1 VFGMRGGT
9 KKNGVHITIIFA
21 VLLASEYK
29 KRLWERLPE
38 IEISDYEIENQLVFS
53 GRLWQASCIEIEE
66 MRNII
71 GSIIAKVV
79 YEEKESGYLS
89 MIPIIINYAIGIIDI
104 RTCISEHDLEIL
116 KKIEYARSANL
127 MAIKLLNLC
136 MDDNS
141 QPGKVIQDILACNVS
156 HKIIFLQLESIL
168 FRCQVKNKE
177 KLYVEMYFRLEEEE
191 FDGRENLQKMV
202 MARMMWEKS
211 KITVK

>member
-1 VFGMRGGT
+1 
-9 KKNGVHITIIFA
+9 
-21 VLLASEYK
+21 
-29 KRLWERLPE
+29 
-38 IEISDYEIENQLVFS
+38 
-53 GRLWQASCIEIEE
+53 
-66 MRNII
+66 
-71 GSIIAKVV
+71 
-79 YEEKESGYLS
+79 
-89 MIPIIINYAIGIIDI
+89 MIPIIINYEIGIIDI

-168 FRCQVKNKE
+168 FRFQVKNKE

>member
-1 VFGMRGGT
+1 MRGGT

>member
-1 VFGMRGGT
+1 
-9 KKNGVHITIIFA
+9 
-21 VLLASEYK
+21 
-29 KRLWERLPE
+29 
-38 IEISDYEIENQLVFS
+38 
-53 GRLWQASCIEIEE
+53 
-66 MRNII
+66 
-71 GSIIAKVV
+71 
-79 YEEKESGYLS
+79 
-89 MIPIIINYAIGIIDI
+89 
-104 RTCISEHDLEIL
+104 
-116 KKIEYARSANL
+116 
-127 MAIKLLNLC
+127 